1 MIVSNGIVD
10 IGTKR
15 HEQELTMKRKK
26 QVLHE
31 TTRLTWVKTTQSF
44 LIGAILNSKDEH
56 KEQGHLFDL
65 RMFIVQ
71 SEKKDVF
78 LEYSTNYLEKAYLSY
93 HTFQIMLVYK
103 KATRA
108 LCSYLS
114 WLAHESNR
122 EVR

>member
-15 HEQELTMKRKK
+15 HEQELAMKRKK

-31 TTRLTWVKTTQSF
+31 TTRLTWVRTTQPF
-44 LIGAILNSKDEH
+44 LIGAILHIKDEH
-56 KEQGHLFDL
+56 KEQGNLFDL
-65 RMFIVQ
+65 RLFIVQ
-71 SEKKDVF
+71 GEKKDVF
-78 LEYSTNYLEKAYLSY
+78 LEYITNHLEKAYLSY
-93 HTFQIMLVYK
+93 HTFQIMLAYK
-103 KATRA
+103 KTTRA
-108 LCSYLS
+108 LCSYLT